1 MVNIGVGCHGERTL
15 LQLCEW
21 HAVKAIKRR
30 LIHLRYALK
39 SRKPIVNSLWK
50 WVKATTLEALET
62 KRTTLLGQL
71 HQKEREYL

>member
-1 MVNIGVGCHGERTL
+1 VIHVLEGDTIVVDVGVGYYSERTL

-30 LIHLRYALK
+30 LIHLRYALE
-39 SRKPIVNSLWK
+39 SRKLIVNSLWK

-62 KRTTLLGQL
+62 
-71 HQKEREYL
+71 E